1 MGKKR
6 PKQKRARPAGKPP
19 ILEVTGSYS
28 LLDSG
33 AGRKLEQFGAVTL
46 ARPAAQAAWK
56 RDRQKA
62 WSKADAA
69 FDRDGGNRWTD
80 RNELPESWFIEVD
93 GIHFKLSATD
103 FGHLGIFPEQRPL
116 WRWIGETVRQHS
128 KRKLNI
134 LNLFAYSGGS
144 TLAAAR
150 AGAAVCHLDASK
162 GMVEWARENAAL
174 NELSDAPIRWIT
186 DDAIGFLQREA
197 RRDRRYDGII
207 LDPPTFGRG
216 KRGEVFKIEDD
227 LHRLL
232 DACEVVL
239 SDDPVLFLLS
249 GHTPGYS
256 AQVLANILEQR
267 AAKWPT
273 GNVDSGEMLLEGE
286 NARPLPSGAYARW
299 RADSPEAQI

>member
-1 MGKKR
+1 MSKHAKKTR
-6 PKQKRARPAGKPP
+6 PRPATRPAIKE
-19 ILEVTGSYS
+19 LTGTYA

-33 AGRKLEQFGAVTL
+33 GGRKLEQFGAVTL

-56 RDRQKA
+56 RDKRKT

-69 FDRDGGNRWTD
+69 FDRDGGNRWAG
-80 RNELPESWFIEVD
+80 REQLPESWLIEVD
-93 GIHFKLSATD
+93 GIRFKLSATD

-116 WRWIGETVRQHS
+116 WRWIGETVQQHDTRQ
-128 KRKLNI
+128 LNI

-144 TLAAAR
+144 TLAAAH

-174 NELSDAPIRWIT
+174 NDLGDAPIRWIT

-216 KRGEVFKIEDD
+216 KKGEVFKIEED

-232 DACEVVL
+232 DACEAVL
-239 SDDPVLFLLS
+239 SDDPALFLLS

-256 AQVLANILEQR
+256 AQVLSNILEQR
-267 AAKWPT
+267 AAKWPAGT
-273 GNVDSGEMLLEGE
+273 VEFGEMLLEGD

-299 RADSPEAQI
+299 RAVVSSQ